1 VVPFLYCVR
10 QPRPPFKKFAVAKNR
25 NFFSYQFLL
34 YYTSKWN
41 QILTAATWQ
50 WVVYHTLWVFLW
62 DFFSQFIPFRNIRRK
77 KITSKSVAQKFELK
91 WSFGGPLSKLCATT
105 PPFSINFECQI
116 KNQVSDYRILGA
128 SSSLISKYKKILFRF
143 EDVLRLPDSTSNISI
158 KNLIYL
164 RVLHKKWSD
173 FYTPANKVW
182 GVYRNHP
189 VRPSVFPSI
198 HVPCK
203 RNSS

>member
-62 DFFSQFIPFRNIRRK
+62 DFFSQFIPLRNIRRK

-91 WSFGGPLSKLCATT
+91 WSFGGPLSKLCATPHFLST
-105 PPFSINFECQI
+105 LNAKLKTRWAITGSWEPLVLWFQSTRKFFSGLRTFCDFLILPQI
-116 KNQVSDYRILGA
+116 SQ
-128 SSSLISKYKKILFRF
+128 
-143 EDVLRLPDSTSNISI
+143 
-158 KNLIYL
+158 
-164 RVLHKKWSD
+164 
-173 FYTPANKVW
+173 
-182 GVYRNHP
+182 
-189 VRPSVFPSI
+189 
-198 HVPCK
+198 
-203 RNSS
+203 